1 MVKIEVQ
8 VDEALAKKIANMA
21 KERRFKSESDF
32 IAYVLKEVISK
43 LERGAAPSVSE
54 EEKKESTKI
63 LKKMGYL

>member
-1 MVKIEVQ
+1 
-8 VDEALAKKIANMA
+8 MA

-32 IAYVLKEVISK
+32 ISYILKEVVSK
-43 LERGAAPSVSE
+43 LERGAAPAVSQ

>member
-8 VDEALAKKIANMA
+8 LEDALAKKIKNMA

-32 IAYVLKEVISK
+32 IAYILKEVVSK
-43 LERGAAPSVSE
+43 LEKGAAPAVSQ